1 MNGQRARGHER
12 ARPASGEWE
21 EVKEEEEEEEGR
33 RVPVDLS
40 SYYVLPTWPG
50 CSLCVSGLGG
60 PCALQ
65 LLSDLL
71 FPAVPQF
78 TSIQPADT
86 PSSRLSLGRL
96 PMPNHSGRGRLHA
109 ESARLGTDCTMWTR
123 TTFTLQVHSLTV
135 YYIALLCIAA
145 YTLLHVVHLTDNV
158 NSLTDPITTIY
169 RTRLA

>member
-21 EVKEEEEEEEGR
+21 EVKEEEEEEGR
-33 RVPVDLS
+33 RVPLS

-50 CSLCVSGLGG
+50 CSLCVSSLGG

-96 PMPNHSGRGRLHA
+96 PRPSHSGRGRLHA
-109 ESARLGTDCTMWTR
+109 ESARLGIAWPKIISVLHYVD
-123 TTFTLQVHSLTV
+123 SYV
-135 YYIALLCIAA
+135 YVLRSHCK
-145 YTLLHVVHLTDNV
+145 YT
-158 NSLTDPITTIY
+158 P
-169 RTRLA
+169 